1 MGDYMDEDE
10 LEVYLDAIDRIDP
23 LLGPRQPRI
32 DEPIFDQ
39 LRDERGHRTPG
50 CYRTRPIV
58 TPE

>member
-1 MGDYMDEDE
+1 MDEDE

-39 LRDERGHRTPG
+39 LRDERGRRTPG
-50 CYRTRPIV
+50 CYRIRPLV